1 MKITRKDATIVRLW
15 MSKAIQKA
23 KLDEK
28 LSLEEQANLWG
39 WIVQEID
46 DALEK
51 DHQRHVRNR
60 RIIISLLISALSLLV
75 AGAHMMLTV
84 RQWIS

>member
-1 MKITRKDATIVRLW
+1 MKITRKDAITVRLW
-15 MSKAIQKA
+15 MSNAIQKA

-60 RIIISLLISALSLLV
+60 RIIISLLISGLSLLV

-84 RQWIS
+84 RQWMA

>member
-1 MKITRKDATIVRLW
+1 MKITRKDAITVRLW
-15 MSKAIQKA
+15 MSNAIQKA

-28 LSLEEQANLWG
+28 LSLEEQTNLWG

>member
-15 MSKAIQKA
+15 MSNAIQKA

-28 LSLEEQANLWG
+28 LSLEEQTNLWG

-46 DALEK
+46 DALER

>member
-1 MKITRKDATIVRLW
+1 MKITRKDAITVRLW
-15 MSKAIQKA
+15 MSNAIQKA

-28 LSLEEQANLWG
+28 LSLEEQTNLWG

-75 AGAHMMLTV
+75 AGVHMMLTV

>member
-1 MKITRKDATIVRLW
+1 MKITRKDATTVRLW
-15 MSKAIQKA
+15 MSNAIRKA

-46 DALEK
+46 DALER

-60 RIIISLLISALSLLV
+60 RIIISLLISGLSLLV

>member
-1 MKITRKDATIVRLW
+1 MKITRKDAITVRLW
-15 MSKAIQKA
+15 MSNAIQKA

-28 LSLEEQANLWG
+28 LSLEEQTNLWG

-84 RQWIS
+84 RQWMA

>member
-15 MSKAIQKA
+15 MSNAIQKA

-28 LSLEEQANLWG
+28 LSLEEQTNLWG

-46 DALEK
+46 DALER

-84 RQWIS
+84 RQWMA

>member
-15 MSKAIQKA
+15 MSNAIQKA

-84 RQWIS
+84 RQWMA

>member
-1 MKITRKDATIVRLW
+1 MKITRKDATTVRLW
-15 MSKAIQKA
+15 MSNAIQKA

-60 RIIISLLISALSLLV
+60 RIIISLLISGLSLLV

>member
-15 MSKAIQKA
+15 MSNAIQKA